1 MLQQVFT
8 GTPDFGNRTPKQ
20 SKTAGLD
27 MAEWRTTNIWGR
39 GWGYDDDTG
48 TRGREG
54 GRENSSRVMLVS
66 RKRANWPHDQN
77 KTCLPSSQRQ
87 RQAALACTLTE
98 AGRLLKGIRDLKKKV
113 IKQNELRVYEAER
126 GARTTKINGVF
137 FFTEHII
144 TE

>member
-1 MLQQVFT
+1 
-8 GTPDFGNRTPKQ
+8 
-20 SKTAGLD
+20 
-27 MAEWRTTNIWGR
+27 
-39 GWGYDDDTG
+39 
-48 TRGREG
+48 
-54 GRENSSRVMLVS
+54 MLVS